1 MNGRPRLSIPRRVF
15 LGFALVITVS
25 GLASV
30 ASIVQHQRTAASLR
44 LIHEGF
50 LPLALTIGEFRATQ
64 SVFDTLLD
72 RVLFE
77 PDTRA
82 TRTWFDRARG
92 RRPTRLKKALRGIS
106 RIEALAPP
114 SFAYAKIAQSRRA
127 IEHVSATVKLVD
139 ERYIALFD
147 ALDADDKKGA
157 ERILGDLRAHERA
170 IDRRMRTVSETI
182 QAQIA
187 AISESASE
195 QQHQSIVVL
204 TGLIL
209 VSLLVGV
216 LVTWWSQRMLSP
228 LPLLQKRVE
237 AVARGDFVHQL
248 GPTTDD
254 EIGRLARQFEQM
266 VAALAARDSSLRQA
280 TERLRNLQQMQE
292 QIVAGLRAAVLVI
305 DGQGVIR
312 SSNPAA
318 TTLFGIGQESIGR
331 SLSLTDVL
339 QRLAPLQS
347 AIAEVVSGSDRSVLS
362 AAILQGE
369 PEKKLDVLL
378 TPFGTEPPDGEKRAV
393 LLVAEDVTE
402 ELDTKERLIQTE
414 RLAAIGRMAAHVT
427 HEVRSP
433 LSSIGLNIELL
444 EDELPRLNHEAEV
457 LIRAIKRE
465 IESLAGI
472 TEEYLRVARL
482 PNPRLERE
490 DLADVVRSTVRF
502 LTPEFE
508 SSGIEIQLDCD
519 SAIPQVALDEGQI
532 RQVLINLLKNA
543 REAMP
548 DGGQV
553 DVEVRNGK
561 GGVMVRVRDRGV
573 GMDPEQREHVF
584 DLFYTTK
591 KYGTGLGLPLTQQI
605 VLAHEGNVR
614 CESTKD
620 EGTTFE
626 LWFPAMSSETIT
638 TSANA

>member
-44 LIHEGF
+44 LLHEGF
-50 LPLALTIGEFRATQ
+50 LPLALTVGDVRATQ

-77 PDTRA
+77 PDNRA
-82 TRTWFDRARG
+82 TRAWFDRARG
-92 RRPTRLKKALRGIS
+92 RRPERLKKALLGIS

-114 SFAYAKIAQSRRA
+114 SFAHAKIAESRRA
-127 IEHVSATVKLVD
+127 IEHVIATVKMVD
-139 ERYIALFD
+139 ERYLALFN
-147 ALDADDKKGA
+147 ALDAEDKKVA
-157 ERILGDLRAHERA
+157 ERIIGDLRAHERA
-170 IDRRMRTVSETI
+170 IDRRMGMVSEII

-195 QQHQSIVVL
+195 QQNQSIAVL
-204 TGLIL
+204 TGLIF

-228 LPLLQKRVE
+228 LPLLQNRVE

-266 VAALAARDSSLRQA
+266 VAALAARDTSLRQA
-280 TERLRNLQQMQE
+280 TERLRSLQQMQE

-305 DGQGVIR
+305 DGQNVIR

-318 TTLFGIGQESIGR
+318 KTLFGIGQGSIGR
-331 SLSLTDVL
+331 SIAQTDLL
-339 QRLAPLQS
+339 QRLAPLEG
-347 AIAEVVSGSDRSVLS
+347 AISEVVSGSDRSVLR

-378 TPFGTEPPDGEKRAV
+378 TPFGSEPPDGENRAV

-444 EDELPRLNHEAEV
+444 EDELPRLNREAQA
-457 LIRAIKRE
+457 LMGAIKRE

-490 DLADVVRSTVRF
+490 DLADVVRSTVQF

-508 SSGIEIQLDCD
+508 SSGIEIQVESDE
-519 SAIPQVALDEGQI
+519 AIPQVALDEGQI

-548 DGGQV
+548 DGGRVCV
-553 DVEVRNGK
+553 DVKNGE
-561 GGVMVRVRDRGV
+561 GGVIVRVCDQGI
-573 GMDPEQREHVF
+573 GMDSEQREHLF

-605 VLAHEGNVR
+605 VLAHEGRIR
-614 CESTKD
+614 CSSAKGS
-620 EGTTFE
+620 GTTFE
-626 LWFPAMSSETIT
+626 LWFPANGHE
-638 TSANA
+638 TSATSATA